1 MSVLLQEVRVCMGRG
16 MCRSK
21 LGVRGGAR
29 VRSDTVGRQIGL
41 GAHSRSRTTRHTPLS
56 APRTRVCCPH
66 CATGCTTHAGRRRL
80 VRVCAAHCQPAHGRA
95 GRDVWGDG
103 GGPGRGAGECCFRS
117 HGGCWDEAWRRCCVP
132 VCVCVCVCMCSCVC
146 ACVCG
151 ETGWA
156 WLCVVLAT
164 ERLIVTNRFRCAHP
178 TGWQLP
184 RPRAELHVPRA
195 DRCACDARACA
206 ACHVRCCR
214 RRAPVSLPSCS
225 LWNSTHMRRCTQALA
240 RLPPPPPH
248 TPSPHTHTHT
258 TTHTHTHTGAYEV
271 HSLPSKRVGLYA
283 PHGGTLI
290 ARSDTNGE
298 DLEAFAGAGLYD
310 RCVRVSCAQS
320 CAVLG
325 NCVRGGVTRRGD
337 ACPSAAASL
346 CLPPPKLTPRLTP
359 ATHAHTHTHTHTH
372 TLTH

>member
-1 MSVLLQEVRVCMGRG
+1 MYPVQT
-16 MCRSK
+16 
-21 LGVRGGAR
+21 GVRA
-29 VRSDTVGRQIGL
+29 
-41 GAHSRSRTTRHTPLS
+41 TR
-56 APRTRVCCPH
+56 APALR
-66 CATGCTTHAGRRRL
+66 AM
-80 VRVCAAHCQPAHGRA
+80 CAAAA
-95 GRDVWGDG
+95 GGLL
-103 GGPGRGAGECCFRS
+103 C
-117 HGGCWDEAWRRCCVP
+117 RC
-132 VCVCVCVCMCSCVC
+132 
-146 ACVCG
+146 
-151 ETGWA
+151 
-156 WLCVVLAT
+156 
-164 ERLIVTNRFRCAHP
+164 
-178 TGWQLP
+178 
-184 RPRAELHVPRA
+184 PRAHCGTRPTCV
-195 DRCACDARACA
+195 DAHKR
-206 ACHVRCCR
+206 
-214 RRAPVSLPSCS
+214 L
-225 LWNSTHMRRCTQALA
+225 LA
-240 RLPPPPPH
+240 SPPPPPH